1 MDRYEDHASSLV
13 SPAADGVAVT
23 PSDTADLAQTS
34 RALYVGQGGDLSL
47 VLASGRAV
55 TLQGVPAGALLPL
68 RARRVQATGTTAAAV
83 VALW

>member
-1 MDRYEDHASSLV
+1 MDRYEDHTSSLV
-13 SPAADGVAVT
+13 SPATAGVAVL

-47 VLASGRAV
+47 VLASGSAV
-55 TLQGVPAGALLPL
+55 TLLAVPSGALLPL
-68 RARRVQATGTTAAAV
+68 RARRVHATGTTAAGV

>member
-13 SPAADGVAVT
+13 SPATGGGAVT
-23 PSDTADLAQTS
+23 PSNTADLAQTS

-47 VLASGRAV
+47 VLASGSSV
-55 TLQGVPAGALLPL
+55 TLQAVPTGALLPL
-68 RARRVQATGTTAAAV
+68 RTRPVLATGTTASGV